1 VSDETADLR
10 AELEALSAE
19 RARLWTELH
28 DQRALER
35 EVDDLRAQVAYMEN
49 TASWKLTTPLRLAK
63 RAVHEMKIL
72 RASRG

>member
-1 VSDETADLR
+1 VSEETADLR
-10 AELEALSAE
+10 SELEALSAE

-35 EVDDLRAQVAYMEN
+35 EVEDLRAQLRYMEN
-49 TASWKLTTPLRLAK
+49 TASWKLTVPLRLAK
-63 RAVHEMKIL
+63 RALHELKIL